1 MRGLMI
7 ATKAAQAEIRKA
19 FVGGGPGAVV
29 SALVW
34 FLGAATLSQTN
45 LRTAFTV
52 LFFGGMLI
60 FPVTTVICRVGF
72 GRSASVKGNPLGL
85 VVLESTFA
93 MIAGLI
99 AAWLL
104 LASQPDATI
113 PVAVLAVGAH
123 YFSFRTAYGATAYWV
138 LGAILS
144 ALGCVGLFVL
154 PGRNFELMIAFATIE
169 LIFGLWMIPRQLR
182 PSP

>member
-1 MRGLMI
+1 MRGSVI
-7 ATKAAQAEIRKA
+7 TTTDAQAGIRKA
-19 FVGGGPGAVV
+19 FVGGGPGAIV

-34 FLGAATLSQTN
+34 FLAAATLSQTN

-93 MIAGLI
+93 MMVGLI

-123 YFSFRTAYGATAYWV
+123 YFSFRTAYGAPSFWV
-138 LGAILS
+138 RGAILT

-154 PGRNFELMIAFATIE
+154 PGRNFELLIAFATVE
-169 LIFGLWMIPRQLR
+169 LIFGLWMIPRELR
-182 PSP
+182 RSQ